1 MFQIAGA
8 ALGLGIT
15 TNIFISSSR
24 GFLAREIKRLG
35 VSITDTQKS
44 VIKGILAGIEII
56 KDAKEFFNPELFNRI
71 ISIIHKAFMHG
82 LEEGFA
88 FAGASA
94 LVSFV
99 IALLFVGR
107 RYSSS

>member
-71 ISIIHKAFMHG
+71 ISIIH
-82 LEEGFA
+82 
-88 FAGASA
+88 
-94 LVSFV
+94 
-99 IALLFVGR
+99 
-107 RYSSS
+107 